1 MGNTLYGCEINESVE
16 VRLEKIQG
24 IACQINERTN
34 VKASCDPVT
43 SGCRYDIP
51 TPDPQ
56 PRLLNEHHHFEITGN
71 SIIQWSKEVHSV
83 S

>member
-1 MGNTLYGCEINESVE
+1 MGNTLYGCEINGSVE

-43 SGCRYDIP
+43 SGCYDIP
-51 TPDPQ
+51 TPEPQ
-56 PRLLNEHHHFEITGN
+56 PMLLNKHRHFEITGN
-71 SIIQWSKEVHSV
+71 SIIQQSKEVHSV